1 MFGVSGLTSVSTVRR
16 LGAFLSPVEKN
27 KAETAPLNQHETWN
41 VLCGINTLLSLNA
54 LAPDKICCFNRV

>member
-27 KAETAPLNQHETWN
+27 KAETAPLNQHET
-41 VLCGINTLLSLNA
+41 
-54 LAPDKICCFNRV
+54 